1 MNCKNPKFFQLLKF
15 PVDKIEPDD
24 FFQIQFIIVDNEKS
38 RKIIAK

>member
-24 FFQIQFIIVDNEKS
+24 FF
-38 RKIIAK
+38 